1 VVQGFGIVCSQCR
14 RLNAEKSAACENCQK
29 PLTDAKLPVVAASR
43 PAARPIGAP
52 PKPLTTIPKPASAQ
66 STTAPSKLPLVPKP
80 LEAKSVSAK
89 PAVSKSTQAPSEA
102 PLETVR
108 LQPDNA
114 KPLQTSSAA
123 HGRFSALLQAAKA
136 NGDFDDDLIGDWIQK
151 RGVSENTVS
160 SLDAT
165 PPGFLEAFQQEALE
179 ESKIINGPRENQL
192 PIEPPMERRDQII
205 CTNCGA
211 IIHPG
216 HKFCGKC
223 GTSIEEITAKRPP
236 TDLFG
241 PLQQVGKA
249 KLVLI
254 KGEGLD
260 GISYQ
265 LNARE
270 HIAGRS
276 QGAILFPDDPF
287 LSPRHANFFYREGR
301 LFIRDEGGLNGV
313 YLRLREPT
321 PLTSGDFFL
330 CGEEIFRFEAMEPD
344 DDVVAPDGTYYF
356 SSPKR
361 RNYFRLVQVLVG
373 GREGLRYHAKRK
385 SLIIGRERCD
395 LNFPLDRF
403 ISGSHSKVEMSDT
416 GFKLSD
422 MGSRNGTFIRIHS
435 ETELTHGDYVFL
447 GQQLLRVEITER

>member
-1 VVQGFGIVCSQCR
+1 VSVRGFGIVCSHCR
-14 RLNAEKSAACENCQK
+14 RLNAEKSATCENCQK
-29 PLTDAKLPVVAASR
+29 PLADAKSSAVG
-43 PAARPIGAP
+43 AARPLNTTPRPIGTP
-52 PKPLTTIPKPASAQ
+52 PKPLATAKPITPFTRPVTPSTKPSEIKPAEAKPAGVKPTPISKPVASTTKPLGSKQALAAVPETVKLQEPSAQ
-66 STTAPSKLPLVPKP
+66 SKTQESPKI
-80 LEAKSVSAK
+80 VG
-89 PAVSKSTQAPSEA
+89 
-102 PLETVR
+102 
-108 LQPDNA
+108 N
-114 KPLQTSSAA
+114 
-123 HGRFSALLQAAKA
+123 
-136 NGDFDDDLIGDWIQK
+136 FDDDLIGDWIQRK
-151 RGVSENTVS
+151 GIAENKLS
-160 SLDAT
+160 DAT
-165 PPGFLEAFQQEALE
+165 PSFLEAFQDVTNDPQTTN
-179 ESKIINGPRENQL
+179 KQL
-192 PIEPPMERRDQII
+192 FTEPPMERRDQII

-211 IIHPG
+211 VIHPG

-223 GTSIEEITAKRPP
+223 GTSLEEIAAKRPP

-270 HIAGRS
+270 HSAGRNS
-276 QGAILFPDDPF
+276 GAIQFPDDPF
-287 LSPRHANFFYREGR
+287 LSPRHANFYYREGR
-301 LFIRDEGGLNGV
+301 LFIRDDGGLNGI
-313 YLRLREPT
+313 YLRLREPV

-330 CGEEIFRFEAMEPD
+330 CGEEIFRFEVVETD
-344 DDVVAPDGTYYF
+344 DDVVAADGTYFF

-361 RNYFRLVQVLVG
+361 RNYFRLVQILVG

-403 ISGSHSKVEMSDT
+403 ISGSHSKVEMTDT
-416 GFKLSD
+416 GCKLSD
-422 MGSRNGTFIRIHS
+422 MGSRNGTFIRIHN

>member
-1 VVQGFGIVCSQCR
+1 MAPAS
-14 RLNAEKSAACENCQK
+14 KSALPTVKPEQK
-29 PLTDAKLPVVAASR
+29 PVAAKSAVPQIKTPASR
-43 PAARPIGAP
+43 ASAPTATRPI
-52 PKPLTTIPKPASAQ
+52 
-66 STTAPSKLPLVPKP
+66 
-80 LEAKSVSAK
+80 
-89 PAVSKSTQAPSEA
+89 EA
-102 PLETVR
+102 PLATVKIDAEA
-108 LQPDNA
+108 QS
-114 KPLQTSSAA
+114 SSAN
-123 HGRFSALLQAAKA
+123 HGKFSALLQAAKA
-136 NGDFDDDLIGDWIQK
+136 TGDFDDALIEDWMQK
-151 RGVSENTVS
+151 RGVPEVAAASPEE
-160 SLDAT
+160 A
-165 PPGFLEAFQQEALE
+165 PPGFLEAFREEALE
-179 ESKIINGPRENQL
+179 ESKIIDGRNKEPNFFNGAQPGLSPN
-192 PIEPPMERRDQII
+192 IEPPMERQKQII

-223 GTSIEEITAKRPP
+223 GTSIEEINAKRPP

-270 HIAGRS
+270 HIAGRT

-287 LSPRHANFFYREGR
+287 LSPRHSCFFYRDGR
-301 LFIRDEGGLNGV
+301 LFLRDENSLNGV
-313 YLRLREPT
+313 YLRLREPV
-321 PLTSGDFFL
+321 PLISGDFFL
-330 CGEEIFRFEAMEPD
+330 CGEEIFRFEAMETD
-344 DDVVAPDGTYYF
+344 DEPAAPDGTYFF

-361 RNYFRLVQVLVG
+361 RNYFRLVQLLVG

-403 ISGSHSKVEMSDT
+403 ISGSHSKVELTET
-416 GFKLSD
+416 GYRLSD
-422 MGSRNGTFIRIHS
+422 MGSRNGTFIRSHN
-435 ETELTHGDYVFL
+435 ETELHHGDYVFI

>member
-14 RLNAEKSAACENCQK
+14 RLNAEKNAACENCQK
-29 PLTDAKLPVVAASR
+29 PFVEAKPIVAITSH
-43 PAARPIGAP
+43 PLARPIGAP
-52 PKPLTTIPKPASAQ
+52 PKPLTTTPKPINAQ
-66 STTAPSKLPLVPKP
+66 TSVAPKTPIATKLPLAQK
-80 LEAKSVSAK
+80 
-89 PAVSKSTQAPSEA
+89 PSEA
-102 PLETVR
+102 KAAT
-108 LQPDNA
+108 
-114 KPLQTSSAA
+114 KPLITKSTKADET
-123 HGRFSALLQAAKA
+123 LL
-136 NGDFDDDLIGDWIQK
+136 DTVFDDDLIGDWIQK
-151 RGVSENTVS
+151 RGVHENTVS

-179 ESKIINGPRENQL
+179 ESKITNDPRENQL

-205 CTNCGA
+205 CTSCGA

-270 HIAGRS
+270 HTAGRS

-313 YLRLREPT
+313 YMRLREPT

-361 RNYFRLVQVLVG
+361 RNYFRLVQILVG

-416 GFKLSD
+416 GFRLSD

>member
-1 VVQGFGIVCSQCR
+1 MRPPTPTSRPIVSPLKPSPLIKPSPTQPGVANKPSSKPT
-14 RLNAEKSAACENCQK
+14 LPATTKPLSAKSAT
-29 PLTDAKLPVVAASR
+29 PLIKTPSGPTPKVTLPSR
-43 PAARPIGAP
+43 SQEGLA
-52 PKPLTTIPKPASAQ
+52 
-66 STTAPSKLPLVPKP
+66 
-80 LEAKSVSAK
+80 
-89 PAVSKSTQAPSEA
+89 
-102 PLETVR
+102 TVR
-108 LQPDNA
+108 LQSSDSTPPITPA
-114 KPLQTSSAA
+114 QTSSASK
-123 HGRFSALLQAAKA
+123 GRFSALLQAAQA
-136 NGDFDDDLIGDWIQK
+136 NGDFDDALIEDWVKK
-151 RGVSENTVS
+151 RGVPEGTVS
-160 SLDAT
+160 SPENA
-165 PPGFLEAFQQEALE
+165 PPGFLEAFREEALE
-179 ESKIINGPRENQL
+179 ESKIIDGRIKEDPNYLTNGPVGRTPNL
-192 PIEPPMERRDQII
+192 EPPMDRREQII

-223 GTSIEEITAKRPP
+223 GTSIEEINAKRPP

-287 LSPRHANFFYREGR
+287 LSPRHANFFYRDGR
-301 LFIRDEGGLNGV
+301 LFLRDEGSLNGV
-313 YLRLREPT
+313 YLRLREPM

-344 DDVVAPDGTYYF
+344 EEVVAPDGTYFF

-361 RNYFRLVQVLVG
+361 RNYFRLVQILVG

-403 ISGSHSKVEMSDT
+403 ISGSHSKVELTET
-416 GFKLSD
+416 GYRLSD
-422 MGSRNGTFIRIHS
+422 MGSRNGTFIRTHN
-435 ETELTHGDYVFL
+435 ETELHHGDYVFI